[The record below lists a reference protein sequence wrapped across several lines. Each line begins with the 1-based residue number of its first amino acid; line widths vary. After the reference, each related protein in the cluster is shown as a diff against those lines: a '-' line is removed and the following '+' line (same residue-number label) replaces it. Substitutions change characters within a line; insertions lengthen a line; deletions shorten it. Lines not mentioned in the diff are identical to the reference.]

1 LNHKTTLHLLR
12 VLALFAVADLGRPL
26 KASTAFLFPDPAT
39 GTSSAVGTD
48 GFEFRPD
55 TDILVT
61 ALGYYDRNQDGL
73 TLAHPV
79 AIYDMNSGS
88 QLALTIVGPG
98 SGSSLLGLFQYKT
111 ISPLRLQAGKSYMV
125 AGFHPGSGGNDLA
138 ADFNPATAVTI
149 ASGLTYQGYFYSFN
163 SSLTLP
169 ATAGSPEMFFGPNF
183 QFQAVPEPSTTVFFA
198 VGGLALIALA
208 HLPGRAV
215 REIYPKSP
223 GQRDTARV

>member
-1 LNHKTTLHLLR
+1 LNHKTTRHLLR
-12 VLALFAVADLGRPL
+12 VLALFAVADLGGPL
-26 KASTAFLFPDPAT
+26 KASTAFIFPDPAT

-48 GFEFRPD
+48 GFEFQPG

-125 AGFHPGSGGNDLA
+125 AGFHPGSGGDLA

-149 ASGLTYQGYFYSFN
+149 AAGLTYQGYFYSFN
-163 SSLTLP
+163 GSLTLP
-169 ATAGSPEMFFGPNF
+169 TTAGGSEMFFGPNF
-183 QFQAVPEPSTTVFFA
+183 QFQDVPEPSTTVFFA
-198 VGGLALIALA
+198 FGGLALIALA
-208 HLPGRAV
+208 RLRGRAV

-223 GQRDTARV
+223 SQRDTARV